1 MGRPTKRVAAE
12 NAILGWGPLRQYWL
26 EINRQ
31 EREAKGEQ
39 RAAQKVR
46 DKRRAK
52 CRCEAYPWPHRP
64 AGGLWRY
71 PDPPLEKWQS
81 NPGSS
86 RPHRDRSA
94 GVRRQIARANGLH
107 PIRDRAAIEAVMPR
121 VLAIAKQVKEQTPRA
136 TYRNMEITDTGLR
149 GSWQA
154 AGPMM

>member
-64 AGGLWRY
+64 AGGLCRY

-86 RPHRDRSA
+86 RPHRDRYA
-94 GVRRQIARANGLH
+94 GILRQIARANGLN
-107 PIRDRAAIEAVMPR
+107 PIRDRAAIESMMPR
-121 VLAIAKQVKEQTPRA
+121 VLALAKQLHRQRPQYK
-136 TYRNMEITDTGLR
+136 YRNMEVTETGITGYWTT
-149 GSWQA
+149 
-154 AGPMM
+154 AGPTM